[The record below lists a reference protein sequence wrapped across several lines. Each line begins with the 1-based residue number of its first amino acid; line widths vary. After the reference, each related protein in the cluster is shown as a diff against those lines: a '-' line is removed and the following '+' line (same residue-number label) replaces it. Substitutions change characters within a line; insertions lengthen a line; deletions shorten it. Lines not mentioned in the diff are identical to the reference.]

1 VRSTVR
7 TAPDRSM
14 TWPSCSAVGTTTR
27 DTIPYSS
34 PASSP
39 PSTNAWPRY
48 GSHVTSPRSPAVICS
63 GVCTS
68 GSACASWR
76 PSRIRN
82 VNGSVVVSGGG
93 AYLCGWG
100 RGPVGTVTVWPSFDP
115 SGSLLRQSSPSNS
128 SSVEV
133 RQYCGSE
140 VTTSNRS
147 RTGASSVSCAWIE
160 MNGSRPAP
168 SSPAVEKSTSGSE
181 RNPGSRPGTSTAA
194 AITANATGLEPR
206 TDVPRRRVLEP
217 DHTGPHWRTR
227 RTPSANTTASAAAS
241 STIA

>member
-1 VRSTVR
+1 
-7 TAPDRSM
+7 M
-14 TWPSCSAVGTTTR
+14 TWSSCSAVGTTTR
-27 DTIPYSS
+27 ERDPYSS

-63 GVCTS
+63 GVCAI
-68 GSACASWR
+68 GSACAS
-76 PSRIRN
+76 SKSSVRIRN
-82 VNGSVVVSGGG
+82 VNGSVVRVRRGSVARAAG
-93 AYLCGWG
+93 AGT
-100 RGPVGTVTVWPSFDP
+100 VGTVTVWPSFDP
-115 SGSLLRQSSPSNS
+115 SGSLLRHSSPSNS
-128 SSVEV
+128 SSVSR
-133 RQYCGSE
+133 RQYCGSD
-140 VTTSNRS
+140 VWTSNRS
-147 RTGASSVSCAWIE
+147 RTGSSSVSCAWIE

-168 SSPAVEKSTSGSE
+168 SSPEVEKSTSGPE

-206 TDVPRRRVLEP
+206 TEAPRRRVLEP